1 MVNTLAGQTSTGGS
15 VSLTVT
21 VNVQVLVLPAASM
34 AVQVTGVVPVPKL
47 EPVGGLQ
54 LTVTPGQFARATGR
68 EPTTSVHCPGA
79 VSGTTWAGH
88 TSTRG
93 SGSLTVEVH

>member
-1 MVNTLAGQTSTGGS
+1 MHWPGAVLVTTLAGQTRAGGS

-21 VNVQVLVLPAASM
+21 VKVQVLVLPAASV

-54 LTVTPGQFARATGR
+54 LAVTPGQLSPARRSSQLTC
-68 EPTTSVHCPGA
+68 VHWPGA
-79 VSGTTWAGH
+79 VLVTTLAGQ
-88 TSTRG
+88 TRTG
-93 SGSLTVEVH
+93 

>member
-1 MVNTLAGQTSTGGS
+1 MHWPGAVLVTTLAGQTSTGGS

-21 VNVQVLVLPAASM
+21 VKVQVLVLPAASM

-54 LTVTPGQFARATGR
+54 LTVTPGQLSLA
-68 EPTTSVHCPGA
+68 
-79 VSGTTWAGH
+79 AG
-88 TSTRG
+88 
-93 SGSLTVEVH
+93 E